1 MFTAK
6 IITAAVLISFA
17 TVFLMN
23 FLQDKSKLIKIF
35 QFVVIVSILASL
47 YNLIAGIYL
56 LTGWEDPLAEASGKE
71 LGEASAK
78 SRGRGGIIILIIK
91 YWPYVLIGWALYALY
106 YLRHWYQSAFN
117 K

>member
-6 IITAAVLISFA
+6 IISIAVLISFA
-17 TVFLMN
+17 SVFLMN
-23 FLQDKSKLIKIF
+23 FLQEKPKLLKIF
-35 QFVVIVSILASL
+35 QFVVIASILASL

-78 SRGRGGIIILIIK
+78 GRGRGGIVILIIK

-117 K
+117 R